1 MLNKQLNHS
10 ITEIL
15 TVPGDTLRLGYKIE
29 GMGLL
34 RLGPWKGS
42 RGNSVTGRG
51 NSISKGEASVQRL
64 VQG

>member
-42 RGNSVTGRG
+42 Q
-51 NSISKGEASVQRL
+51 GEQCDWQREQHKQMPGAPEL
-64 VQG
+64 LL